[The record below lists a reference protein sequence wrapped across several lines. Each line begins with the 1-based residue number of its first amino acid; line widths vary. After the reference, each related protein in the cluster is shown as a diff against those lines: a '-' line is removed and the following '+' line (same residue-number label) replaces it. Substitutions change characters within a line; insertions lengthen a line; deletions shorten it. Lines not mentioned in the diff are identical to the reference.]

1 MSICRAYP
9 VTGVPAFILCLS
21 IFFCTPATADGD
33 TPGRA
38 LTSNEIDHLNTH
50 VFPDGQGLPAGKGTV
65 ADGQALYAK
74 HCAACHGNVGE
85 GASSV
90 ELIGDRA
97 LLTTQYPDKG
107 IAVVWPF
114 APTLYE
120 YINRAM
126 PPDSPGSFSSE
137 ELYSIVGYVLHLNEL
152 LSANAVVNKTVL
164 SEIVMPNRDGFI
176 DAWRPDKT
184 N

>member
-1 MSICRAYP
+1 MYICKDHP
-9 VTGVPAFILCLS
+9 VLNFSTLVLLLTV
-21 IFFCTPATADGD
+21 FFCTYVTADDD

-38 LTSNEIDHLNTH
+38 LTPEEINYLNVH
-50 VFPDGQGLPAGKGTV
+50 VFPDGHGLPGGQGTV
-65 ADGQALYAK
+65 KDGQTLYAQN
-74 HCAACHGNVGE
+74 CAVCHGSDGE

-90 ELIGDRA
+90 ELIGDRT

-126 PPDSPGSFSSE
+126 PPDSPGSFSSTQ
-137 ELYSIVGYVLHLNEL
+137 LYSIVGYVLYLNEL
-152 LSANAVVNKTVL
+152 LSADATVNKTVL
-164 SEIVMPNRDGFI
+164 SEIVMPNKDGFI
-176 DAWRPDKT
+176 DAWLPDKT
-184 N
+184 H